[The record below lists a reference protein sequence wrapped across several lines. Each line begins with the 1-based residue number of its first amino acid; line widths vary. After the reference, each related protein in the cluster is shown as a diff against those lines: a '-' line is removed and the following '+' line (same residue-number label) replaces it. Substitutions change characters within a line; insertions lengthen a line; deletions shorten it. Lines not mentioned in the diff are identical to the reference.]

1 MHIKKMELHRLGKLK
16 EAESS
21 TKKRQDPFDLQSFV
35 VFIAKLIPIITLI
48 AVIASSVKLAI
59 FYDIF
64 GIKIVDFIGVTE
76 YLPLFIDELH
86 GLLKI
91 IGSLFLG
98 VLIFKVFKM
107 KPHSEQVYENRRES
121 KSFRVFSIVITVM
134 YVIGIALYLFLK
146 FDTISERLEPLGGVY
161 IGLLVLLFFIS
172 TSYDLNKGSSTI
184 FLSIILSIPIV
195 PLLISG
201 YTEAYTILDNR
212 NEYEYTVIFENESII
227 GNSETHFLGRSE
239 DYIFFYNSNEKKA
252 IVKTSEKLKEMHI
265 IQKSK

>member
-1 MHIKKMELHRLGKLK
+1 MHNKKLESHRLNNLK
-16 EAESS
+16 QADSS
-21 TKKRQDPFDLQSFV
+21 TKKRKEAFDLQLFV
-35 VFIAKLIPIITLI
+35 VFLAKLIPIATLI

-59 FYDIF
+59 FYDVF

-86 GLLKI
+86 GLLKTVGGI
-91 IGSLFLG
+91 FIG
-98 VLIFKVFKM
+98 VLIVKIFKV
-107 KPHSEQVYENRRES
+107 KPHPEQVYEARRES
-121 KSFRVFSIVITVM
+121 KSFRIFSIVITVL
-134 YVIGIALYLFLK
+134 YVIGVALYLYLK

-161 IGLLVLLFFIS
+161 IGLIMFLFIIK

-184 FLSIILSIPIV
+184 FFSIILSIPIV

-212 NEYEYTVIFENESII
+212 NEYEYKVIFENESII
-227 GNSETHFLGRSE
+227 SSSEIHFLGRSE

-252 IVKTSEKLKEMHI
+252 LIKTSEKLEEINI
-265 IQKSK
+265 IQKSN